1 MYSIIIK
8 NGTIIDG
15 TGKKRFNADIGI
27 DGDKITAI
35 GDLSKVAAA
44 DRKTEVDAKGL
55 YVVPGF
61 IDINNHSDNYFSL
74 FTMPRLESLIKQ
86 GITTIIG
93 GNCGSSLAPLV
104 AEEDIISIQKW
115 IDINQINIDWL
126 SVENFY
132 NVLKKRNLGVNFAT
146 LVGHENIRRSLLKD
160 DVRQVMQSEME
171 QMEKILDKALSDG
184 ALGLSTGLV
193 YSHAK
198 LAATDEI
205 IRLAKIVKKHNGVY
219 SSHIRGEADGLL
231 ESVEEAIR
239 IGRESGVSV
248 QISHIKAVGEKNW
261 PHLEKALEKIAAA
274 VDSGLDINFDIYP
287 YTTTGSVLYVLL
299 PEWVTLG
306 GRKKMVSRLQDPD
319 IRNKV
324 IKEMQE
330 QSSYDYK
337 RISISMCPR
346 NKYLIGKKISQIA
359 DNQGICVEEA
369 VIDTLLASEG
379 QAICFLDSLSEDNIK
394 KGLVHWLSIV
404 GSNAAGYDLSHK
416 KTGDLIHPRCFG
428 AFAKILGVYVRE
440 QKVLNW
446 ETAINKMTAM
456 PADKLKLKKRGSLAV
471 GNFADI
477 TVFDPNTI
485 SDKATFENPYQ
496 YAEGMHYVFING
508 KAVLSKGKHTGTLA
522 GKVLKR

>member
-1 MYSIIIK
+1 MYNTIIK
-8 NGTIIDG
+8 NGTIVDG
-15 TGKKRFNADIGI
+15 TGKKRFTGDVGI
-27 DGDKITAI
+27 EGDKIAAVGGI
-35 GDLSKVAAA
+35 SKAAQA
-44 DRKTEVDAKGL
+44 DCKNIIDAQGL
-55 YVVPGF
+55 YVSPGF
-61 IDINNHSDNYFSL
+61 IDINNHSDSYFSL
-74 FTMPRLESLIKQ
+74 FTMPKLESLIKQ

-93 GNCGSSLAPLV
+93 GNCGSSLAPLI
-104 AEEDIISIQKW
+104 AGEDIISIQKW

-126 SVENFY
+126 SVDNFY
-132 NVLKKRNLGVNFAT
+132 SVLKKKKLGVNFAT

-160 DVRQVMQSEME
+160 DVRQVMQSEVE

-205 IRLAKIVKKHNGVY
+205 IRLAKIVKKHNGIY
-219 SSHIRGEADGLL
+219 SSHIRGEADGLV
-231 ESVEEAIR
+231 ESVEEAIK
-239 IGRESGVSV
+239 IGKESGVSV

-261 PHLEKALEKIAAA
+261 PYMEKALQKISEA

-306 GRKKMVSRLQDPD
+306 GRKKMVDRLKDID

-337 RISISMCPR
+337 KISISMCPR

-359 DNQGICVEEA
+359 ENQGISIEEA

-379 QAICFLDSLSEDNIK
+379 QAICFLDALSEDNIK
-394 KGLVHWLSIV
+394 KGLIHWLSMI
-404 GSNAAGYDLSHK
+404 GSNASGYDISHK

-456 PADKLKLKKRGSLAV
+456 PAEKLRLKKRGSLAV

-477 TVFDPNTI
+477 AVFDPNTI
-485 SDKATFENPYQ
+485 IDKATFENPYQ
-496 YAEGMHYVFING
+496 YAEGMHYVLING
-508 KAVLSKGKHTGTLA
+508 KIVLSEGKHTEMLA
-522 GKVLKR
+522 GKVLRR